1 MDALT
6 LTASLVL
13 TGVFGVAGFA
23 KLRDLA
29 GTREAARAFGAP
41 AALASGIALLL
52 PLVEIAVAGALLVP
66 ATRGAGAA
74 AALGLLVLF
83 SAVIAANL
91 ARGNEPQC
99 HCFGQLHSTP
109 IGWKTLGRNGVLGVV
124 AGFLL
129 LATRSDPGPS
139 VGSWVGAR
147 TVTELGLALG
157 VMSAIALIGAT
168 VAAFLALTRAYG
180 RVLLRLEAT
189 ERALQAAGI
198 EIGHD
203 PYTGMSELG
212 LDPGS
217 PAPQFAMRLSNAE
230 PITRDELLAPGLP
243 LLLVFSSPGCGPCQT
258 LLPTV
263 AQWQQSLAGRLTVA
277 VASGGEPEEI
287 RGQEA
292 EHGLAAMVV
301 DSDLAL
307 AEAYL
312 TAGTPSAVL
321 IAPDGT
327 VASYIAAGA
336 EEIEALVD
344 RVADFGGTKP
354 LAQPHER
361 GTR

>member
-13 TGVFGVAGFA
+13 TGVFGVASFA

-29 GTREAARAFGAP
+29 GTGAAARAFGAP
-41 AALASGIALLL
+41 AALAPGIALLL
-52 PLVEIAVAGALLVP
+52 PLVEIAVAGALFAP
-66 ATRGAGAA
+66 STRGAGAA

-91 ARGNEPQC
+91 ARGKEPRC

-124 AGFLL
+124 AGGLL
-129 LATRSDPGPS
+129 LATRSDPGQS
-139 VGSWVGAR
+139 IGSLVGAR
-147 TVTELGLALG
+147 TVAELGLILG
-157 VMSAIALIGAT
+157 VMSAIALVGAT
-168 VAAFLALTRAYG
+168 VAAFLALTRSYG

-203 PYTGMSELG
+203 PDTGMSELG

-217 PAPQFAMRLSNAE
+217 PAPQFAMQLSTGKQV
-230 PITRDELLAPGLP
+230 TRDELLAPGHP
-243 LLLVFSSPGCGPCQT
+243 LLLVFTSPGCGPCHA
-258 LLPTV
+258 LLPAV
-263 AQWQQSLAGRLTVA
+263 ARWQLSHEDRLTVA
-277 VASGGEPEEI
+277 VASGGEPDAI

-292 EHGLAAMVV
+292 EHGLAAMMV

-344 RVADFGGTKP
+344 RVADFGGTTP
-354 LAQPHER
+354 LAQPQER